1 MHYLSIV
8 LEMIGR
14 LAPSVLSQTQHILG
28 FISHALEPAAMDCM
42 SRAGRGITRHK
53 KDSSATNVGLTLED
67 LKIVSDGRDSPDTDM
82 QGDSDDESDETDDNK
97 PLDKGGDDEMMLTAI
112 NLLLSILEGNSRSST
127 FVDKSTDSL

>member
-1 MHYLSIV
+1 
-8 LEMIGR
+8 
-14 LAPSVLSQTQHILG
+14 
-28 FISHALEPAAMDCM
+28 MDCM

-112 NLLLSILEGNSRSST
+112 NLLLSILEGNSRSSA